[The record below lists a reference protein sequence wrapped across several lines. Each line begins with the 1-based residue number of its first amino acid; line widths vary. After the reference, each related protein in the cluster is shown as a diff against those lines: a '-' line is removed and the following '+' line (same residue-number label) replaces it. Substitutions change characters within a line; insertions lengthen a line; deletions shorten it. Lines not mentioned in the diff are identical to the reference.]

1 MQTEMYRGIAVAGTA
16 LVDEINMIG
25 GYPEIGRLAKIRHVS
40 RSVGGLVPNVGLD
53 IKHIAPGLPV
63 YAFAKTGRDEKGSF
77 LIDKLREN
85 GLDVSG
91 VSQSETLGTSFTQ
104 VMSVEGGERTFFTY
118 AGASADFGYR
128 DIDFDNLTAKI
139 FHLGYFLLLDK
150 VDQGDGVKILK
161 ELNAK
166 GIRTSI
172 DLVSSVSGG
181 YEKVVPCLPYV
192 DYLIVNEL
200 EAAALCGTEDPE
212 DLRGSAE
219 RLKALGV
226 RKSVIIHKA
235 EKACYLG
242 EKYAEAASLILP
254 RELFRGKTGAG
265 DAFCAGCLAE
275 IYEDAEPERILET
288 GIRAAAASIMQ
299 ANATD
304 GVKTRNE
311 IYEITKNFKRRV
323 EEC

>member
-1 MQTEMYRGIAVAGTA
+1 MYRGIAVAGTA

-25 GYPEIGRLAKIRHVS
+25 EYPGIGQLAKIRRVS

-63 YAFAKTGRDEKGSF
+63 YACAKVGRDEKGSF
-77 LIDKLREN
+77 LIEKLREN
-85 GLDVSG
+85 GVDVTG
-91 VSQSETLGTSFTQ
+91 IGFSETLGTSFTQ

-118 AGASADFGYR
+118 AGASADFGYD
-128 DIDFDNLTAKI
+128 DIDFDSLTVKI
-139 FHLGYFLLLDK
+139 LHLGYFLLLEK
-150 VDQGDGVKILK
+150 VDQGDGIKILK
-161 ELNAK
+161 ELNK
-166 GIRTSI
+166 RGVETSI
-172 DLVSSVSGG
+172 DLVSSASGG
-181 YEKVVPCLPYV
+181 YEKVLPCLPYV
-192 DYLIVNEL
+192 DHLIINEL
-200 EAAALCGTEDPE
+200 EAAALCGTGDPE

-242 EKYAEAASLILP
+242 ERYVEADSLILP
-254 RELFRGKTGAG
+254 DELFKGKTGAG
-265 DAFCAGCLAE
+265 DAFCAGCLTE
-275 IYEDAEPERILET
+275 IYDNAAPECILET

-323 EEC
+323 KGC